1 MLVKRIAN
9 SLMNMNLK
17 ELLFEVFV
25 VVVGVFL
32 AMQVDNWNEARKELA
47 QERLLLE
54 SLHTEFVNNKAVGD
68 RSIEKFEEVEAAALR
83 LLEIAEAEQNPTKSE
98 FYSVLN
104 DALAIRPPRFNS
116 NTWDVLVASGQLTI
130 LRNPEIKE
138 GVAEFYKQVATYSD
152 VFLQRAESE
161 SGEAEATLMRHLDLV
176 SFVYTL
182 HPEDLPSLKYD
193 SEQVLILDQPV
204 RVELRNLGI
213 QAWHN
218 ARDFR
223 GNLSASLE
231 RRQEIEDKIANE
243 LNRFK

>member
-9 SLMNMNLK
+9 SLMDMNWK

-25 VVVGVFL
+25 VVVGVVL
-32 AMQVDNWNEARKELA
+32 AMQVDNWNEARKESD

-54 SLHTEFVNNKAVGD
+54 SLHTEFIDNEAVGD
-68 RSIEKFEEVEAAALR
+68 RSIARFEEVEAAALR
-83 LLEIAEAEQNPTKSE
+83 LLEIAEEEQNPTKLE

-130 LRNPEIKE
+130 LKNPGIKE
-138 GVAEFYKQVATYSD
+138 EVAEFYKQVASFSD

-161 SGEAEATLMRHLDLV
+161 SGEAEATIMKHLDLV

-182 HPEDLPSLKYD
+182 HPEDLPSLKYE
-193 SEQVLILDQPV
+193 SEEVLVLEPPV
-204 RVELRNLGI
+204 REELRNLGV

-223 GNLSASLE
+223 GNLSASME
-231 RRQEIEDKIANE
+231 RRQEIEDKIGNE